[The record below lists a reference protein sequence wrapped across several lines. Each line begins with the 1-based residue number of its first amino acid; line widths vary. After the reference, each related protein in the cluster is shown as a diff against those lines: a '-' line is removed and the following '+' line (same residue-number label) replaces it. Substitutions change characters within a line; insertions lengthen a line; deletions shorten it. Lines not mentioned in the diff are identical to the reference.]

1 MNLTTKDFFKQD
13 SVQSKFKELLGNRA
27 NQFITS
33 VLQIANNNAMLSNAD
48 PVSIYNAAATAAVL
62 DLPINPNLGFAYIIP
77 FNEKQKDGSYISK
90 AQFQI
95 GYKGFIQLA
104 QRSGQFKTLNCVA
117 VYEGDEDGD
126 VYQRLINII
135 PKKPSTN
142 NIVGYAA
149 FFQLLNGFEKVYYMD
164 KSQIE
169 SHALKFSQTYKKNF
183 GVWKDDFDSMAK
195 KTVIKLLLNKYAPL
209 SIEMQKAVITDQA
222 IINDVNGEDVTYLD
236 NIANR
241 PEKQNPKE
249 IEQER
254 LCQLI
259 KSSKSIDDLKKV
271 TKDAIFGE
279 KANQLFDEKLKE
291 LDV

>member
-1 MNLTTKDFFKQD
+1 
-13 SVQSKFKELLGNRA
+13 
-27 NQFITS
+27 
-33 VLQIANNNAMLSNAD
+33 
-48 PVSIYNAAATAAVL
+48 
-62 DLPINPNLGFAYIIP
+62 
-77 FNEKQKDGSYISK
+77 
-90 AQFQI
+90 
-95 GYKGFIQLA
+95 
-104 QRSGQFKTLNCVA
+104 
-117 VYEGDEDGD
+117 
-126 VYQRLINII
+126 
-135 PKKPSTN
+135 
-142 NIVGYAA
+142 
-149 FFQLLNGFEKVYYMD
+149 MD

-236 NIANR
+236 NIADR
-241 PEKQNPKE
+241 PEKNPKE

-279 KANQLFDEKLKE
+279 KANQLFDQKLKE